1 MVYELRKQD
10 VNQLNALT
18 LAYMGDA
25 VYEQAVREHL
35 IRSGRVKP
43 NTLHREATAFVS
55 AKAQAAVLK
64 RMVMEEFLTEEELAV
79 MRRGRNAKSGSV
91 PKNTD
96 VQTYNFSTAYEA
108 VLGWL
113 YLKEEYGRL
122 NDVVVQAIRLAEE
135 LKGVRK

>member
-1 MVYELRKQD
+1 MEKLRKQD
-10 VNQLNALT
+10 VDQLNALA

-35 IRSGRVKP
+35 IRTGNIRP
-43 NTLHREATAFVS
+43 NQLHRAATAFVS

-64 RMVMEEFLTEEELAV
+64 RFVDESTLTEQELAV
-79 MRRGRNAKSGSV
+79 MRRGRNAKSGTV

-113 YLKEEYGRL
+113 YLKEEYRRL
-122 NDVVVQAIRLAEE
+122 EE
-135 LKGVRK
+135 LIGLSIRYADERRGTAT

>member
-1 MVYELRKQD
+1 
-10 VNQLNALT
+10 
-18 LAYMGDA
+18 MGDA

-43 NTLHREATAFVS
+43 NILHRQSTTFVS
-55 AKAQAAVLK
+55 AKAQAMILK
-64 RMVMEEFLTEEELAV
+64 RLTEEEFLTEAELAV

-96 VQTYNFSTAYEA
+96 VQTYNFSTAFEA

-113 YLKEEYGRL
+113 YLKEQQERVDEIITY
-122 NDVVVQAIRLAEE
+122 AINIVEE
-135 LKGVRK
+135 LRGVIK